1 MRALPL
7 FLFMATITVG
17 AAARAAPVYDFSPVT
32 RQIEDLL
39 SSHPA
44 IAGASLIVIRDGVTI
59 DEEYFGSYTSTTRI
73 PVASA
78 SKWLSAIAIER
89 LVERGQM
96 SWADT
101 VGRYFPTA
109 PADKLAITLGQL
121 FSHTS
126 GLPANDAACV
136 GDHTS
141 YTLDTCAQQIL
152 GLALEYAPGSAFAY
166 TGNGMQVGGRMAEI
180 ATGKSWAQIFADEVT
195 TPLGMPDTDFYH
207 ASVNPQ
213 IAGGIGATM
222 LDYSHAV
229 QMIARHGEWNG
240 AQYLDPDGIVEM
252 QKDQTH
258 GVPALNTPDPQAF
271 GYGYGEWR
279 NLVDAQGNAVQVSST
294 GKYATSPWVDNQTG
308 VAAVFLV
315 YASAYTL
322 HDELYA
328 LWSNV
333 RDVVLDP
340 IHRDGFDP

>member
-1 MRALPL
+1 VRVLPL
-7 FLFMATITVG
+7 SLFMAIIAG
-17 AAARAAPVYDFSPVT
+17 ARAEPAYDFSPVT
-32 RQIEDLL
+32 QQIAGIL
-39 SSHPA
+39 SSHPG

-73 PVASA
+73 PIASA

-96 SWADT
+96 SWSDK
-101 VGRYFPTA
+101 VGQYFPTV
-109 PADKLAITLGQL
+109 PADKFAITLGQL

-126 GLPANDAACV
+126 GLPATDAVCV
-136 GDHTS
+136 GDHTG
-141 YTLDTCAQQIL
+141 YTLDACAQQIL
-152 GLALEYAPGSAFAY
+152 GLPLQYAPGSAFAY

-195 TPLGMPDTDFYH
+195 TPLGMPDTDFYY
-207 ASVNPQ
+207 ATANPQ

-229 QMIARHGEWNG
+229 QMIAQHGAWNG
-240 AQYLDPDGIVEM
+240 APYLDPNGVAGM
-252 QKDQTH
+252 QQDQTH
-258 GVPALNTPDPQAF
+258 GVPALNTPDPLAL

-279 NLVDAQGNAVQVSST
+279 NVVDAQGNAVQVSST

-315 YASAYTL
+315 YTTAALL

-328 LWSNV
+328 LWGNV
-333 RDVVLDP
+333 HDVVLDP
-340 IHRDGFDP
+340 IYRSGFEP